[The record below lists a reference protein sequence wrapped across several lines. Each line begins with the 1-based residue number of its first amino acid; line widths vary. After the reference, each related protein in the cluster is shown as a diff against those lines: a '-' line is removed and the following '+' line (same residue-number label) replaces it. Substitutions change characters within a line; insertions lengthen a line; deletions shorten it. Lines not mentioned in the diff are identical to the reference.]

1 MNITNVLLGTTSIL
15 LVVGLALSFGD
26 FRVSRV
32 SDSSKEELA
41 KLKAEIETLD
51 AQERAMELARLRTP
65 PSFPISPAPVT
76 PAPIPV
82 APSPGGKPAPISEDM
97 QRIIDAQNDKI
108 ADLETEKE
116 ELAAAKD
123 AQEAEIEEINKEKT
137 ERRTDQTMAAF
148 RVKNALAMGTVT
160 AADKANA
167 MVIFTPSATAVN
179 QFEPGKILSVRR
191 NSGIIGEIQIDRL
204 DETGE
209 YVATM
214 RPHGFSPD
222 GYPDI
227 QPGDT
232 IIINL

>member
-1 MNITNVLLGTTSIL
+1 MNMTNVLLGTTSIL

-26 FRVSRV
+26 FTTGRS

-41 KLKAEIETLD
+41 KLKAEIERLD
-51 AQERAMELARLRTP
+51 AEERAMQLARLRATSAP
-65 PSFPISPAPVT
+65 LIPVAPV

-82 APSPGGKPAPISEDM
+82 APTTTEPAPISEDM
-97 QRIIDAQNDKI
+97 QRVIDAQNEKI
-108 ADLETEKE
+108 ADLESERE
-116 ELAAAKD
+116 ELTAAKD

-160 AADKANA
+160 AADKTNA
-167 MVIFTPSATAVN
+167 MVIFTPSGSASF
-179 QFEPGKILSVRR
+179 QPGKVLAVRR
-191 NSGIIGEIQIDRL
+191 NSGIIGEIEIDRL

-214 RPHGFSPD
+214 RPHGYSPD
-222 GYPDI
+222 NYPDI

-232 IIINL
+232 IILNL